1 MFFGKTTS
9 LKKRRYE
16 AEELLRLA
24 HKVYHYRRDILTDHQ
39 LGELLK
45 AVENLENALAAG
57 DVKGDE
63 ISHASGIMEKIL
75 RNSGGSF
82 YPRRF
87 WSENTEVFLVA
98 AILAIGIRTFF
109 LQPFKIPTN
118 SMYPTYNG
126 LTYKVYQGATEQPGP
141 AKMAVRKLFL
151 WASHY
156 DLTAPVTGNL
166 VAPLQPVTRF
176 GSSGRVDGFI
186 LRFKKVRGR
195 KFFFFP
201 SYFKEYTF
209 WLNDT
214 PTKLRV
220 PLDFNFEKVFL
231 EALFPGKSSLR
242 QVYNEFGVYDDFA
255 VRLDS
260 VSPVLDTGKRFEKS
274 DTILSFDILT
284 GDALFVNRFSYHFF
298 RPKVGDPFVF
308 RTGKIPGITRRN
320 GGKPDDKYYIKR
332 LVGRENDTLEV
343 RQPVLFRNTKPIEGA
358 KAFLMNADRTGK
370 YEGYTYMDRLRKDY
384 RETIPE
390 GHFFAMGDN
399 SDESSDSRRWGFV
412 PEKEVVGK
420 AILIYYPFSR
430 RWGLAE

>member
-24 HKVYHYRRDILTDHQ
+24 HKVYHYRRDILTDRQ
-39 LGELLK
+39 LEELLK
-45 AVENLENALAAG
+45 DVENLENAVAAG
-57 DVKGDE
+57 EGEGEE
-63 ISHASGIMEKIL
+63 ISHASENIEKIL
-75 RNSGGSF
+75 RNSGGAF

-126 LTYKVYQGATEQPGP
+126 MTYKVYHSAAEQPGLT
-141 AKMAVRKLFL
+141 KRAVRKIFL
-151 WASHY
+151 WATHY
-156 DLTAPVTGNL
+156 DLTAPTTGNL
-166 VAPLQPVTRF
+166 VTPLQPVARF
-176 GSSGRVDGFI
+176 SASGRVDGYI
-186 LRFKKVRGR
+186 LRFKTVRGR

-201 SYFKEYTF
+201 AYFKEYTF
-209 WLNDT
+209 RVNDT
-214 PTKLRV
+214 PVKIRV
-220 PLDFNFEKVFL
+220 PQDFNFEKVFL
-231 EALFPGKSSLR
+231 EALYPGKSSLR
-242 QVYNEFGVYDDFA
+242 QVYNEFGVYDDYGSRF
-255 VRLDS
+255 DS
-260 VSPVLDTGKRFEKS
+260 ASPVLVTEKRFEKS
-274 DTILSFDILT
+274 DAILSFEILT
-284 GDALFVNRFSYHFF
+284 GDALFVDRFSYHFF

-332 LVGRENDTLEV
+332 LVGQEDDTLEV

-358 KAFLMNADRTGK
+358 KAFLMNADRIGK

-420 AILIYYPFSR
+420 AIIIYFPFSR